1 MTRNTLPL
9 RPALAAV
16 VAVLAL
22 SATPAKAQLEQ
33 SSSAPPDVAAPI
45 LPDIPVEAAS
55 APPALPQLASEADV
69 AVSSST
75 RTSAPLERTSR
86 RVEEASTDSA
96 SAAVAPVSVVPRSP
110 ATPAPAVPII
120 VPQEMQGGPQQSA
133 MPAQPATPTA
143 LPAATASDSDV
154 YWILGGGGAL
164 LALGF
169 GAFTALRR
177 RTVRSTD
184 NLPLAPER
192 LSKDEMSSPNV
203 VEAAPAVP
211 PIQEGTTAPSDISR
225 LEAMVA
231 EPPSADNPFVTR
243 RKRLRRAEF
252 ILRTGHAPES
262 ASSVPAQSEPSPA
275 AVRQQARKPSY
286 SFSRPGYG
294 IGGWKP
300 ATT

>member
-1 MTRNTLPL
+1 MTRNTLPF

-33 SSSAPPDVAAPI
+33 SVSASPDVLAPI
-45 LPDIPVEAAS
+45 LPDVPVEAAPTTPTLPRL
-55 APPALPQLASEADV
+55 APETEV

-75 RTSAPLERTSR
+75 RTASQERTSS
-86 RVEEASTDSA
+86 RVGEASASSA
-96 SAAVAPVSVVPRSP
+96 SEAVAPVSAAPPFP
-110 ATPAPAVPII
+110 AAPAVPII
-120 VPQEMQGGPQQSA
+120 VPQEMRGGPQQNAVPPQSV
-133 MPAQPATPTA
+133 PANV
-143 LPAATASDSDV
+143 LPASSTADSDV

-164 LALGF
+164 LVLGF
-169 GAFTALRR
+169 GAYTALRR
-177 RTVRSTD
+177 RTIRSTD
-184 NLPLAPER
+184 NLPVAPER
-192 LSKDEMSSPNV
+192 VRKDEMPSPNA
-203 VEAAPAVP
+203 VEAVP
-211 PIQEGTTAPSDISR
+211 GASPIQEGRIAPSDISR

-262 ASSVPAQSEPSPA
+262 AASVPAQSERAPV
-275 AVRQQARKPSY
+275 AVQQQVRKPSFT
-286 SFSRPGYG
+286 FSRTGYG
-294 IGGWKP
+294 LGGWKP